1 MKWLQKL
8 IRQLFPHLLHLP
20 STVYCDNQSAITLA
34 TTDNYHV
41 HTKHLD
47 NRYYFI
53 RDLIAKDVIKL
64 TYCPTEDM
72 LADMFTKALPKWKVV
87 AHNSALGLC
96 RACGGVLE

>member
-34 TTDNYHV
+34 TTDNYHA